1 MTLPTWDLVIT
12 LFFLMALAYGFILGR
27 GRIVVILIITY
38 VAYLVAQEFGDTV
51 FKFVSGSETVVS
63 NVWIRSNASL
73 FTVKSIF
80 FALII
85 VLVSLKGELGA
96 LTGLARG
103 VRSTLLT
110 GVYAFL
116 NAGLVVSS
124 VIKFLPQ
131 ESQTAL
137 FAVSPLAAK
146 VADARNWWL
155 VIPILIMIAEGFIRG
170 KEEAK
175 EAK

>member
-12 LFFLMALAYGFILGR
+12 LFFLIALAYGFILGR
-27 GRIVVILIITY
+27 GRIVIILIITY
-38 VAYLVAQEFGDTV
+38 VAYIVSSEFGDTV
-51 FKFVSGSETVVS
+51 FKFVSGSETIVN
-63 NVWIRSNASL
+63 NVWIKSNASL

-103 VRSTLLT
+103 VRSALLT
-110 GVYAFL
+110 GVYSFL
-116 NAGLVVSS
+116 NAGLIVSS
-124 VIKFLPQ
+124 VIKFLP
-131 ESQTAL
+131 EDSQNAL
-137 FAVSPLAAK
+137 FSVSPLAAK
-146 VADARNWWL
+146 VADYRNWWL
-155 VIPILIMIAEGFIRG
+155 VVPVLIMIAEGFIRG
-170 KEEAK
+170 KEEGK